1 MKITIIGKVDDDGK
15 LILPQRNAFVKDLA
29 VFKGK
34 DVVIT
39 VEKKG
44 KKRSTEQNRYY
55 WGIVIPLVKQGLIDV
70 GYRMTTELTHDF
82 LRDKFC
88 IVEIVNEI
96 TGEVIT
102 TKGKTSEMSTSQMMD
117 YFAQISQWAA
127 EWLNI
132 QIPEPEEQLKIF

>member
-1 MKITIIGKVDDDGK
+1 LKLTVIGKVDDEGR
-15 LILPQRNAFVKDLA
+15 LILPQRNAFAKDLA

-34 DVVIT
+34 DVVVT
-39 VEKKG
+39 VEQKT
-44 KKRSTEQNRYY
+44 KKRSVEQNRYY
-55 WGIVIPLVKQGLIDV
+55 WGVVIPIVKQGLIDV
-70 GYRMTTELTHDF
+70 GYRMTTEMTHDF

-88 IVEIVNEI
+88 IKEIVNEI

-102 TKGKTSEMSTSQMMD
+102 TKGKTSDMSTSQMMD
-117 YFAQISQWAA
+117 YFAQITQWSA